1 MRNYELVFIVHPD
14 LDDGDL
20 QDAIANVAGLVERVG
35 GQVANVDP
43 WGVRSLAY
51 PIQDVREGLYVL
63 MHIQMEP
70 HAVVQVERSLH
81 LMDGIMRHLF
91 VRVE

>member
-20 QDAIANVAGLVERVG
+20 QDAIANVAGLVERTG

-43 WGVRSLAY
+43 WGVRRLAY

-63 MHIQMEP
+63 MQIEMEP
-70 HAVVQVERSLH
+70 QAVMQVEHSLQ
-81 LMDGIMRHLF
+81 LMDGIIRHLF
-91 VRVE
+91 VRAE